1 MHSWILSQR
10 NENKCSQ
17 RNLCMIHS
25 TIIQFSSVAQLCLFA
40 TPRTAARQASLSITN
55 SWSLLKLMSI
65 KSVMPSNHLLLSHPL
80 LPSVFPRVRVFSNES
95 ALASS
100 GQSIGASA
108 SASVLPVHIQ
118 GWFPLGL
125 TVFVSFCFV
134 LGLTSLISLQSKG
147 LSSLLQHHSL
157 KASILQHSAFMVQL
171 SHP

>member
-65 KSVMPSNHLLLSHPL
+65 KSVMSSNHLIPFSCCPQSFPASGS
-80 LPSVFPRVRVFSNES
+80 LPVSQLF
-95 ALASS
+95 AS
-100 GQSIGASA
+100 GGLSIGASTL
-108 SASVLPVHIQ
+108 ASVLPMNIQ
-118 GWFPLGL
+118 GWFCVGL
-125 TVFVSFCFV
+125 T
-134 LGLTSLISLQSKG
+134 GLISRLSKELLRVFPAPEFESINSSV
-147 LSSLLQHHSL
+147 LSLFYGSNLTWLLE
-157 KASILQHSAFMVQL
+157 K
-171 SHP
+171 P